1 MRDDTRQA
9 LGPEGLDQQGDDSQV
24 FSSGGDSRHR
34 TIWGLAKRQHTPQLS
49 DVRGGLNVE
58 ISKEAE
64 TSLDGTDQA
73 SGIPKRSLPGAPTG
87 AGVASGDGRVPSGG
101 PCSALRPPTQKRRS
115 PRPEPGGPSRVL
127 AGAALCAA
135 AEDRF
140 RGAGQRK

>member
-87 AGVASGDGRVPSGG
+87 AGVSPPEARAAPSARPRRSGARPAPSLAGLPGCSRARLGAQLRRIASGGRASG
-101 PCSALRPPTQKRRS
+101 S
-115 PRPEPGGPSRVL
+115 EGG
-127 AGAALCAA
+127 
-135 AEDRF
+135 
-140 RGAGQRK
+140 